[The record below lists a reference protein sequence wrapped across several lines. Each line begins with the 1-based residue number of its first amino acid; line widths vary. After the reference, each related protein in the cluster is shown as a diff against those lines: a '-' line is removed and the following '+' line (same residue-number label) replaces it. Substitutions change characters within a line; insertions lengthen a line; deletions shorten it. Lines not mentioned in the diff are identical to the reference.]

1 MKPGKCYLLKHYFH
15 QILQIIYF
23 LLSRPENLF
32 YTFFLLKSNCNQ
44 NHLPPPKTTYFTKP
58 ISDARHSISFIKA
71 SQNFAPSHANA
82 LILTLL
88 ILYLS
93 LESPA
98 LKGQMALIIFTLLFT
113 FNINFEAV
121 IELEEIN
128 LRILCTFNFHL
139 IYYSSFNHLS
149 PWNLCYFLPWI
160 TLIFANN
167 HLFCLLHFSVN
178 KEISLASRLF
188 ILKLPSVSF

>member
-1 MKPGKCYLLKHYFH
+1 LKHLFFFTINLISKATFLHSKSQSLSKSLKAALHLISLNLSPKFFRINSKLSSKILTPTTSFNYFIVNLKPGKCYLLKHYFH

-32 YTFFLLKSNCNQ
+32 CTFFLLKSNCSQ

-128 LRILCTFNFHL
+128 
-139 IYYSSFNHLS
+139 
-149 PWNLCYFLPWI
+149 
-160 TLIFANN
+160 
-167 HLFCLLHFSVN
+167 
-178 KEISLASRLF
+178 
-188 ILKLPSVSF
+188 